1 MTPNAYI
8 PDISKME
15 HLDENNCRQVLDV
28 LFMNPNSNKSHESTK
43 IEIIN
48 VGEETTAKVK
58 KDDNAQNLNKT
69 YEKSNLTYKD
79 ILLCYMLDV
88 KFEIYYKKKFG
99 IEFWDSLED
108 NYGSEYIITNENIVS
123 RWIKFHMKNGKPSM
137 P

>member
-58 KDDNAQNLNKT
+58 KDDNA
-69 YEKSNLTYKD
+69 
-79 ILLCYMLDV
+79 
-88 KFEIYYKKKFG
+88 
-99 IEFWDSLED
+99 
-108 NYGSEYIITNENIVS
+108 
-123 RWIKFHMKNGKPSM
+123 
-137 P
+137 

>member
-1 MTPNAYI
+1 
-8 PDISKME
+8 
-15 HLDENNCRQVLDV
+15 
-28 LFMNPNSNKSHESTK
+28 
-43 IEIIN
+43 
-48 VGEETTAKVK
+48 
-58 KDDNAQNLNKT
+58 
-69 YEKSNLTYKD
+69 
-79 ILLCYMLDV
+79 MLDV